1 MTVSEIRPCARV
13 FAPKRCTSRDRSAT
27 RMGTA
32 SFRSGGPEPRWTRW
46 GIKLPRETIFSTTG
60 SFIGLLVHAR
70 TPGLHRLTP
79 QAPLLKGEAVPSWAK
94 GPFFHPSCSPQS
106 QGGTGAPHA
115 DGANDDEL
123 AQEYLAEMRSA
134 VRRGFR
140 RLGYACE
147 QQGSAGATERRIPS
161 AGAPHKVGGIVT
173 GYRRPA
179 LSKSHFR
186 TIWYTRSTAPA
197 RGALIDFPLKTHNIL
212 ALVDPLSAAG

>member
-1 MTVSEIRPCARV
+1 MDP
-13 FAPKRCTSRDRSAT
+13 
-27 RMGTA
+27 MGN
-32 SFRSGGPEPRWTRW
+32 
-46 GIKLPRETIFSTTG
+46 KLPRETIFSTTG
-60 SFIGLLVHAR
+60 SVACTR
-70 TPGLHRLTP
+70 SYSWPAPPPP

-94 GPFFHPSCSPQS
+94 GPFLHPSCSPQS

-161 AGAPHKVGGIVT
+161 AGGT
-173 GYRRPA
+173 TQSWGYPPFTASRSIRYLLQ
-179 LSKSHFR
+179 LSSGC
-186 TIWYTRSTAPA
+186 PNA
-197 RGALIDFPLKTHNIL
+197 R
-212 ALVDPLSAAG
+212 

>member
-1 MTVSEIRPCARV
+1 VGEGAV
-13 FAPKRCTSRDRSAT
+13 FASVVLA
-27 RMGTA
+27 
-32 SFRSGGPEPRWTRW
+32 
-46 GIKLPRETIFSTTG
+46 
-60 SFIGLLVHAR
+60 
-70 TPGLHRLTP
+70 
-79 QAPLLKGEAVPSWAK
+79 
-94 GPFFHPSCSPQS
+94 QS

-161 AGAPHKVGGIVT
+161 AGAPRKVGG
-173 GYRRPA
+173 YRNGV
-179 LSKSHFR
+179 SKA
-186 TIWYTRSTAPA
+186 RSIKKSFQNNLVHAVYGSSP
-197 RGALIDFPLKTHNIL
+197 GALIDFPLKTHNIL